1 MLGNQLGS
9 ILLIH
14 FFRHP
19 AQEPR
24 IQVVGKYIRKIDM
37 AKDPDEDLDMQSLL
51 GKTPSLLDGSWHA
64 YLFKL
69 NMKNCSLQKS
79 IRSYVSYIDEENP

>member
-1 MLGNQLGS
+1 
-9 ILLIH
+9 
-14 FFRHP
+14 
-19 AQEPR
+19 
-24 IQVVGKYIRKIDM
+24 M
-37 AKDPDEDLDMQSLL
+37 AKDSDEELDMQSLL

-79 IRSYVSYIDEENP
+79 IKSYVSYIDEENP